1 MYFILSMVNPWEC
14 DEKAISGFVSQ
25 IIFEILGASWDILLD
40 SSVYILGG
48 ILIAG
53 VLKVMLSPELIVNH
67 LGRGRYTSV
76 VKAAFFGIP
85 LPL

>member
-1 MYFILSMVNPWEC
+1 MLQIFAEIFI
-14 DEKAISGFVSQ
+14 
-25 IIFEILGASWDILLD
+25 ASWEILLD

-53 VLKVMLSPELIVNH
+53 LLKVLLSPELIVNH
-67 LGRGRYTSV
+67 LGRGKYSSV

>member
-1 MYFILSMVNPWEC
+1 MIEILNEILS
-14 DEKAISGFVSQ
+14 
-25 IIFEILGASWDILLD
+25 ASWDILLD

-53 VLKVMLSPELIVNH
+53 ILKVMLSPELIVNH
-67 LGRGRYTSV
+67 LGKGRYSSV

>member
-1 MYFILSMVNPWEC
+1 MQLLYEIFSESWE
-14 DEKAISGFVSQ
+14 
-25 IIFEILGASWDILLD
+25 ILLD

-53 VLKVMLSPELIVNH
+53 ILKVMLSTDLILRH
-67 LGRGRYTSV
+67 LGKGKYSSV
-76 VKAAFFGIP
+76 VKAALFGVP

>member
-1 MYFILSMVNPWEC
+1 MVQIISEILS
-14 DEKAISGFVSQ
+14 
-25 IIFEILGASWDILLD
+25 ASWDILLD

-53 VLKVMLSPELIVNH
+53 VLKVMLSPELIANH
-67 LGRGRYTSV
+67 LGKGRYSSV